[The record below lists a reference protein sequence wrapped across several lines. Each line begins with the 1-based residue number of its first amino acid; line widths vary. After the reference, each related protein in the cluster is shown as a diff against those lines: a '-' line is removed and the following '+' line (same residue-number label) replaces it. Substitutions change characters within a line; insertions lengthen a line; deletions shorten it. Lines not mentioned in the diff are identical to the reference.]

1 VIWAIV
7 VAAGTGTRYGGPKQL
22 ELLAG
27 RRLVDWA
34 VEHPTATADGVV
46 LVVPPH
52 QLDEDWPKVA
62 EVVAGGAT
70 RSDSVRAGLAAVP
83 EDATAVIVHD
93 AARPAAP
100 REVFDRVLAALGE
113 ADGAV
118 PGVAVSDTL
127 RHLDS
132 GPVDRDRV
140 VAVQTPQ
147 AFRAAELRAA
157 HAAGGQATDD
167 ATLVEQRGG
176 RVVVVSGSPL
186 AMKVTTPDDLRVLE
200 ALLS

>member
-1 VIWAIV
+1 
-7 VAAGTGTRYGGPKQL
+7 
-22 ELLAG
+22 
-27 RRLVDWA
+27 
-34 VEHPTATADGVV
+34 
-46 LVVPPH
+46 
-52 QLDEDWPKVA
+52 
-62 EVVAGGAT
+62 
-70 RSDSVRAGLAAVP
+70 
-83 EDATAVIVHD
+83 
-93 AARPAAP
+93 
-100 REVFDRVLAALGE
+100 
-113 ADGAV
+113 
-118 PGVAVSDTL
+118 VAVSDTL